1 VEAYD
6 AYDAKRRE
14 EKAQR
19 ETEKENIQQINNKEL

>member
-6 AYDAKRRE
+6 AYDARKRE

-19 ETEKENIQQINNKEL
+19 ETETENIQQIKNKEL